1 MLFFNSKELE
11 ALKGDIS
18 IMSFVTCIKMCTHF
32 FLLFIMGYGLKL
44 EPGNILNRHERSLA
58 ALCPKPNRRDRTDG
72 TLTLKSLK
80 GDPCPGIK

>member
-1 MLFFNSKELE
+1 MLFFNRKELE

-32 FLLFIMGYGLKL
+32 FLLFILGYGLKL

-58 ALCPKPNRRDRTDG
+58 ALCPKPSDG
-72 TLTLKSLK
+72 TKPMGLEGNMWAAIQSN
-80 GDPCPGIK
+80 